1 VFDIG
6 HGQKLFLS
14 CNGTGL
20 PTVILDA
27 PTGMSSDV
35 WHSIANDLALVTKV
49 CVYDR
54 AGLGFSDRPFQN
66 YSSDSAESKSTDID
80 RWQPSTVERMAD
92 DLHKLITYSSQQ
104 PRPLLLVGAELGALV
119 AQFYAQIYEGDVT
132 DVILVNPLA
141 ENLFSYHQ
149 QVWTQ
154 YWFNRLLPSLQA
166 TQLAAATGFSRLAL
180 LIGLWKQP
188 MNEAAQESHIDVIR
202 RQKHL
207 LCNPR
212 HMSAAVD
219 EHFFINQSISQLK
232 TVFMMKQFPSNI
244 SVTVISGSNYDNQ
257 LSSSINTVWSGS
269 VRALV
274 KKLHPAAH
282 HSTAN
287 GADRHILY
295 QQPEAVVEPII
306 KLVQS
311 WRTKQNLA

>member
-1 VFDIG
+1 
-6 HGQKLFLS
+6 
-14 CNGTGL
+14 
-20 PTVILDA
+20 
-27 PTGMSSDV
+27 MSSDV
-35 WHSIANDLALVTKV
+35 WHSVVHDLALITKV

-54 AGLGFSDRPFQN
+54 AGLGFSDRPPFQN
-66 YSSDSAESKSTDID
+66 YSYDSEDSKASGID
-80 RWQPSTVERMAD
+80 RWQVSTVERMAD

-104 PRPLLLVGAELGALV
+104 PRPLLLVGAEIGALV

-132 DVILVNPLA
+132 DVVLVNPLA
-141 ENLFSYHQ
+141 ENLFSSQQ
-149 QVWTQ
+149 QVWTH

-180 LIGLWKQP
+180 LFGLWKPP
-188 MNEAAQESHIDVIR
+188 MSEAAEELHVDIVR

-212 HMSAAVD
+212 HMSSAVD
-219 EHFFINQSISQLK
+219 EHFFINQSMSQLK
-232 TVFMMKQFPSNI
+232 TVFMMKQFASNI
-244 SVTVISGSNYDNQ
+244 SISVISGSNYDNQ

-274 KKLHPAAH
+274 KKLHPVAH
-282 HSTAN
+282 HSTTK

-295 QQPEAVVEPII
+295 QHPDAVVQPVR
-306 KLVQS
+306 KLVEA